1 MQHPI
6 ELGNILLILMGIV
19 LFVSGPIVAYRT
31 AAGMIRIHREDP
43 TAGLHWGSNLI
54 NFLIAGLFFV
64 GGIFF
69 VINNLRGN
77 PLS

>member
-6 ELGNILLILMGIV
+6 ELGNILLILTGIV

-31 AAGMIRIHREDP
+31 AVGMVRIHREDP
-43 TAGLHWGSNLI
+43 KASLHWGSNLI
-54 NFLIAGLFFV
+54 NFLIAALFLV
-64 GGIFF
+64 GGVFF

-77 PLS
+77 PLA